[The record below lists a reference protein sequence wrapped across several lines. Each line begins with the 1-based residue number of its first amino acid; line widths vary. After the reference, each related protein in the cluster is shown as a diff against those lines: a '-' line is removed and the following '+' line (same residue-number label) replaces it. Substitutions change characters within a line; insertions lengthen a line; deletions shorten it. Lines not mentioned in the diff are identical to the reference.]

1 MLDKINDQ
9 LKDSMKPVT
18 ELATLN
24 MATLQEL
31 AEKQNA
37 LFSTLLSSGVAF
49 AENASQQ
56 KDVTSLAE
64 AQKEYL
70 ESLQATVTQAAKETY
85 TLVSGAQAKAG
96 EMIKGLSEEMTAKIQ
111 AAAKSATTAK

>member
-1 MLDKINDQ
+1 MLDKMNEQ
-9 LKDSMKPVT
+9 LKETMKPVT

-49 AENASQQ
+49 AETASQQ
-56 KDVTSLAE
+56 KDITSLAE
-64 AQKEYL
+64 AQKAYL
-70 ESLQATVTQAAKETY
+70 ETLQETVTQAAKDTY
-85 TLVSGAQAKAG
+85 TLVSSTQTKAG
-96 EMIKGLSEEMTAKIQ
+96 EMMKGISEEMAAKMTAAATAK
-111 AAAKSATTAK
+111 